1 MPDIIKD
8 EEYRKLLPNV
18 AGRAFLFFGK
28 EDYLKSAAVRATR
41 ERLCPDEAM
50 SFFNDVT
57 IDAADYSAQK
67 LLDTMAAPPMM
78 SENKLIVLRGM
89 HLGTMKPTDIEEL
102 LDTLGQLEEYDY
114 NTVLL
119 PADADTIDEG
129 RLPKKPS
136 ATLNKLSKVFTPVW
150 FDTPTDAR
158 LAKWVE
164 KHFLH
169 DGVTVAPPT
178 VTALIERVGRN
189 MFTLASEIEKLV
201 AYARENGKGT
211 ISEGDV
217 RFVSS
222 ATATPDVFAFSNA
235 LLSGDGKKALD
246 ALAIM
251 KFERQDPGKIMGEIS
266 KTLYNMHGA
275 KLLAKAGKNIKEI
288 SAILDVHEYRAGLI
302 VRAANTASYERL
314 SRIVALA
321 ARADAMIKSSYADYS
336 PIEWL
341 ISAL

>member
-50 SFFNDVT
+50 AFFNDVI

-102 LDTLGQLEEYDY
+102 LETLLQLEEYDY

-119 PADADTIDEG
+119 VTDADTVDEG
-129 RLPKKPS
+129 RLPQKPS
-136 ATLNKLSKVFTPVW
+136 AILKKLSKVFTPVW
-150 FDTPTDAR
+150 FNTPTDAR

-169 DGVTVAPPT
+169 DGVTIAPPT
-178 VTALIERVGRN
+178 VAALIERVGRN
-189 MFTLASEIEKLV
+189 MFTLAGEIEKLV
-201 AYARENGKGT
+201 AFAKENGKNT
-211 ISEGDV
+211 VSVDDV

-222 ATATPDVFAFSNA
+222 ITATPDVFAFSNA
-235 LLSGDGKKALD
+235 LLAGDGKKALD
-246 ALAIM
+246 ALAVM
-251 KFERQDPGKIMGEIS
+251 KFERQDPSKIMGEIS
-266 KTLYNMHGA
+266 KTLYNMQGA
-275 KLLAKAGKNIKEI
+275 KLMTEAGKNIKEI
-288 SAILDVHEYRAGLI
+288 AAVLDVHEYRTGLI
-302 VRAANTASYERL
+302 VRAANAVSHERL

-321 ARADAMIKSSYADYS
+321 ARADASVKSSYADYS